1 MTKILK
7 RSSFIFACAVSF
19 CMALLP
25 SCSGGASKPA
35 ETEQST
41 APKSYQNG
49 DLMVGGKKGEM
60 WFQTYSGEKAFNGAT
75 FHFARDF
82 YRGYAP
88 VIKMVDGKELHGIIN
103 LKGEEVIKIE
113 HPEPIDAYDNGYFQ
127 IGSMDKQGYLD
138 STGKLVIPMNYGR
151 SKGVYDGLFVLQKG
165 LNWGVVNANGQE
177 VTPFIYTDAH
187 GYADNG
193 LMMVEKKYKCGF
205 IDREGKEVIPCSY
218 ESATS
223 FEQGVAIARIGEKY
237 GLIDATNQH
246 ITGFDF
252 DEFKFETTSVEDA
265 GSQTGYSNV
274 GKRIIT
280 EGGYSV
286 FRKGKMWGAVNPK
299 GEIVIPF
306 EFDYMGSADAMG
318 VNVGLGKRRGTYDL
332 EKKEVKWLD

>member
-1 MTKILK
+1 
-7 RSSFIFACAVSF
+7 
-19 CMALLP
+19 
-25 SCSGGASKPA
+25 
-35 ETEQST
+35 
-41 APKSYQNG
+41 
-49 DLMVGGKKGEM
+49 
-60 WFQTYSGEKAFNGAT
+60 
-75 FHFARDF
+75 
-82 YRGYAP
+82 
-88 VIKMVDGKELHGIIN
+88 
-103 LKGEEVIKIE
+103 
-113 HPEPIDAYDNGYFQ
+113 
-127 IGSMDKQGYLD
+127 
-138 STGKLVIPMNYGR
+138 
-151 SKGVYDGLFVLQKG
+151 
-165 LNWGVVNANGQE
+165 
-177 VTPFIYTDAH
+177 
-187 GYADNG
+187 
-193 LMMVEKKYKCGF
+193 MMVEKKYKCGF

-223 FEQGVAIARIGEKY
+223 FEQGVAIARIGKKY

>member
-7 RSSFIFACAVSF
+7 RSTFIFACAVSF

-25 SCSGGASKPA
+25 SCGGGASKPA

-88 VIKMVDGKELHGIIN
+88 VIKMVDGKELHGVIN

-165 LNWGVVNANGQE
+165 LNWGVVNAKWAGRHAFHLHRCAWLRRQWPDDGGEEVQMWLHRPGGQ
-177 VTPFIYTDAH
+177 
-187 GYADNG
+187 
-193 LMMVEKKYKCGF
+193 
-205 IDREGKEVIPCSY
+205 
-218 ESATS
+218 
-223 FEQGVAIARIGEKY
+223 
-237 GLIDATNQH
+237 
-246 ITGFDF
+246 
-252 DEFKFETTSVEDA
+252 
-265 GSQTGYSNV
+265 
-274 GKRIIT
+274 
-280 EGGYSV
+280 GGHPL
-286 FRKGKMWGAVNPK
+286 F
-299 GEIVIPF
+299 
-306 EFDYMGSADAMG
+306 
-318 VNVGLGKRRGTYDL
+318 L
-332 EKKEVKWLD
+332 